1 MKMIDMNIG
10 YDAANDKLEE
20 IVGCEN
26 STECYFVQDA
36 SNDDENDIL
45 FIWMIWKKS

>member
-10 YDAANDKLEE
+10 YDAANDKPEE

-26 STECYFVQDA
+26 STECFVQDA
-36 SNDDENDIL
+36 SKDD
-45 FIWMIWKKS
+45 